1 MMPFGYHLFYFFI
14 TNYKL
19 AVFLLI
25 NKFNSILKTENDAVI
40 ITSPEN
46 RRYFTGFNSSDGYL
60 VISKKEAVFF
70 TDSRYIEA
78 ATNTITACKCALLKR
93 VNETLA
99 PYLKE
104 LNIKNIYL
112 ETERLTVAEL
122 NNLKKTFDFCKVE
135 AKEEVDE
142 IINKLRAVKTEY
154 EVECIKKAQKIAEDA
169 FSHILTFI
177 KEGVTEKE
185 IALELDFYMLSHGA
199 EAVSFETIAVSGK
212 NSSMPHG
219 VPSDKK
225 IEKGD
230 FITMDFGAT
239 YNGYHSDM
247 TRTVIVGE
255 PTEKQREVYET
266 VLKAQ
271 KASLAVLKNG
281 VTGFDAD
288 KAGRDIIDSKGY
300 KENFGHGTG
309 HGVGVEIHESPNLS
323 PYSKAI
329 LETGNVVTVEPG
341 IYIPDEFGVRIE
353 DMALITDDG
362 YINLTSCE
370 KELIIL

>member
-1 MMPFGYHLFYFFI
+1 MLQ
-14 TNYKL
+14 
-19 AVFLLI
+19 
-25 NKFNSILKTENDAVI
+25 NKFSEILKSKSDAVI

-46 RRYFTGFNSSDGYL
+46 RRYFTGFNSSDGFL
-60 VISKKEAVFF
+60 VITKYEAVFF

-78 ATNTITACKCALLKR
+78 AENQITACKSLLLKR
-93 VNETLA
+93 VNETIA

-104 LNIKNIYL
+104 KGIKNIIL

-122 NNLKKTFDFCKVE
+122 NNLKKAFDFCTVE
-135 AKEEVDE
+135 ANEDLDE
-142 IINKLRAVKTEY
+142 IINNLRAVKTSE
-154 EVECIKKAQKIAEDA
+154 EIENIKKAQKIAEDA
-169 FSHILTFI
+169 FNHILKFI
-177 KEGVTEKE
+177 KVGVTEKE

-219 VPSDKK
+219 VPTDKK
-225 IEKGD
+225 VEKGD
-230 FITMDFGAT
+230 FITMDFGAM

-255 PTEKQREVYET
+255 PSEKQREVYET

-281 VTGFDAD
+281 ITGVNAD
-288 KAGRDIIDSKGY
+288 KAARDIIDNAGY
-300 KENFGHGTG
+300 KDNFGHGTG
-309 HGVGVEIHESPNLS
+309 HGVGIEIHESPNLS
-323 PYSKAI
+323 PYSKAT

-341 IYIPDEFGVRIE
+341 IYIPNEFGVRIE
-353 DMALITDDG
+353 DMALITEEG
-362 YINLTSCE
+362 CINLTNCE